1 MEPGHAWPGGRN
13 PLQVMS
19 SLNDLH
25 LTGDRSHASI
35 TRFLFPRALTFWYT
49 FFMNKKTYLAG
60 IRATGKLHVG
70 NYLGALEHFIE
81 LSKNSQ
87 YQGFFFIA
95 DLHALTTPFEPK
107 ELRKDTLEVV
117 AEYVAAGL
125 DLSNASIFLQN
136 HLSEHTELAWIF
148 NCITPLGELERMTQF
163 KDKAKQHKANINAG
177 LLTYPTLMAADIL
190 LYKPDGVPV
199 GDDQVQHV
207 ELARIV
213 ARKFNSRF
221 GKTFPEPKPLM
232 QKPLRVKSLKNPEKK
247 MSKTGEIDNAIWL
260 DDSPEEIKR
269 KLKKAVTASDT
280 KGSPGVDNL
289 LLLLRHFGTQDQ
301 IKYFEDGVKTNTIKF
316 SELKETLA
324 DDIAEYFADFR
335 NKKKTLLRDK
345 DKLAQILA
353 DGAKNAQAVAHETLM
368 EVKQKIGLL

>member
-1 MEPGHAWPGGRN
+1 
-13 PLQVMS
+13 
-19 SLNDLH
+19 
-25 LTGDRSHASI
+25 
-35 TRFLFPRALTFWYT
+35 
-49 FFMNKKTYLAG
+49 MNKKTYLAG